1 MQAET
6 VPELLH
12 LTEMNSA
19 DLPDKR
25 AIIGLAMA
33 TMGCSTAV
41 ISTISDGEHRIFA
54 SEGDGFARLDDV
66 DALVGKVMESGRML
80 VHGEGASSLPLYI
93 GVPLRGGSGQAAGVL
108 SLVGDPERRL
118 SEGDR
123 RVLDHLTT
131 IVNTLIATQ
140 GAHRLA
146 AESRT
151 ELHITLENMDQGV
164 TVFDADAKLVLWN
177 RRYLEIFEWEP
188 EDIYKGISLKEL
200 VETKNVQ
207 NGFAELGDSF
217 HEMLNNLRAGL
228 ARGEIVPGGVRL
240 NSGSI
245 ISSIHAAMPN
255 GGWVA
260 THSDI
265 TERVRAQEKIEHAS
279 LHDPMTGLVNRAKF
293 TAEFKDRSEEDGNLA
308 VMLVDIDHFKA
319 VNDTYGHGAGDA
331 VIMSV
336 ASRLKSC
343 VDKND
348 VVARLGG
355 DEFAV
360 LLHVDKDAEPE
371 MVHTVAANVVERMS
385 EELSFQGTVI
395 NFSVSVGYH
404 EFAAGQCD
412 LEKALTCADFALYKA
427 KERGRARCQ
436 FFNPRLERE
445 LYRSKHMQSLVR
457 QDTYAEKFDVHYQ
470 PIVSLCSG
478 QDYGFE
484 ALIRW
489 VGGQSEH
496 MEPIDI
502 IQAAEQNGAIGSL
515 GNWVLNRALEDHT
528 RWGKTSRVTVNV
540 SPRQLGQREFLEQV
554 QGALNHWNVAPKH
567 LEVEVTETAL
577 LQDMASIEELH
588 ALKQL
593 GVQIALDD
601 FGTGYSSLTL
611 LQRFPFDKLKVD
623 RSFVDR
629 VDSDPLSQA
638 IVRSVVQLGRELQIS
653 TVAEGIETERH
664 RSVMDAMGCTLGQ
677 GFLLG
682 RPMEADAVIKRTRHA
697 RQVA

>member
-1 MQAET
+1 MQGEACHS
-6 VPELLH
+6 LLH
-12 LTEMNSA
+12 LAEMNVA

-33 TMGCSTAV
+33 TMGCNTAI
-41 ISTISDGEHRIFA
+41 ISTIENGHHHIFA
-54 SEGDGFARLDDV
+54 SHGDDHSGLNDLDSWVGEVLQSAQMVVRGDDHS
-66 DALVGKVMESGRML
+66 DA
-80 VHGEGASSLPLYI
+80 PLYI
-93 GVPLRGGSGQAAGVL
+93 GLPICSGNETAAGVL
-108 SLVGDPERRL
+108 SIIGEATQRL
-118 SEGDR
+118 SDADHR
-123 RVLDHLTT
+123 ALDHLTT

-146 AESRT
+146 TESRT

-164 TVFDADAKLVLWN
+164 TVFDADARLVLWN
-177 RRYLEIFEWEP
+177 QRYLEIFEKDA
-188 EDIYKGISLKEL
+188 EDVYKGVSLEQLIAKQ
-200 VETKNVQ
+200 NVQ
-207 NGFAELGDSF
+207 NGFEGLGDDF
-217 HEMLNNLRAGL
+217 PQMMRELRAGL

-240 NSGSI
+240 NSGRI

-293 TAEFKDRSEEDGNLA
+293 AAEFDDRNEGDGYLV

-343 VDKND
+343 VHKDD

-355 DEFAV
+355 DEFAL
-360 LLHVDKDAEPE
+360 LLHVGNDADPE
-371 MVHTVAANVVERMS
+371 TAHTVAANVVERMG

-404 EFAAGQCD
+404 AFAPGQCD

-436 FFNPRLERE
+436 FFNPRLARE

-489 VGGQSEH
+489 VGGQSEY

-515 GNWVLNRALEDHT
+515 GNWVLNRALQDHT
-528 RWGKTSRVTVNV
+528 RWGKASRITVNV
-540 SPRQLGQREFLEQV
+540 SPRQLGQGEFVEQV
-554 QGALNHWNVAPKH
+554 ESALNRWDVAPEH
-567 LEVEVTETAL
+567 LELEVTETAL

-629 VDSDPLSQA
+629 VDSDAMSQA
-638 IVRSVVQLGRELQIS
+638 IVRSVVQLGRDLRIS

-664 RSVMDAMGCTLGQ
+664 RAVMDTMGCTLGQ